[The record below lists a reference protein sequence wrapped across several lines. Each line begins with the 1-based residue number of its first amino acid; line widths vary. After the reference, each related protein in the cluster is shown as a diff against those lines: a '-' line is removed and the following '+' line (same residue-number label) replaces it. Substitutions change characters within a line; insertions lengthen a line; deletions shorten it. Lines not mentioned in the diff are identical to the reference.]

1 MMPLYPTARSR
12 LAVTRRILK
21 RRRSVVLASL
31 ENSHALSKA
40 SALYPTPS
48 SLEKGSTGA
57 FSKCGPGMAFIGLGI
72 SNSTVAQVKK
82 DDKLTKTP

>member
-31 ENSHALSKA
+31 ENLHALSKA
-40 SALYPTPS
+40 STS